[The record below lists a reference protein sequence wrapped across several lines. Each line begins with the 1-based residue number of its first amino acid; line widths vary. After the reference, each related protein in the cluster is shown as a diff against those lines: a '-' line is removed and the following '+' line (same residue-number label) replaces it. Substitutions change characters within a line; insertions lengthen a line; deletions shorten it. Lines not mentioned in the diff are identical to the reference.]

1 MLKLLVNLPLKFT
14 YNLSPTF
21 ITCIFWDVNS
31 FITISL
37 VMWTARSPSKGWKL
51 WTPRA
56 AIN

>member
-1 MLKLLVNLPLKFT
+1 MLMLPVNLLLKFT

-21 ITCIFWDVNS
+21 ITCFLEGVSS
-31 FITISL
+31 FTTISL
-37 VMWTARSPSKGWKL
+37 VMWTARPPSNGWKL